1 MQAIVQERYGGPE
14 VLVSREIDKPGIGDR
29 EVLVRVHAA
38 GLHIGDAFGVR
49 GSPFPVRFAS
59 GLRGPKFGVPGFDI
73 AGTVEAT
80 GGAVTRFAP
89 GDEVFGI
96 CTWPSSGACAEYARA
111 DEDMLVHKPAGMSFE
126 QAAAIPTSASA
137 ALHGLRDAGRLEAGQ
152 RVLINGASGGVGTY
166 AVQIARAFG
175 AEVTGVC
182 GPTNVALVRSLGAH
196 HVIDYTR
203 EDFTRGAERYDVI
216 LDNIENHSLAGCRRA
231 LAPDGT
237 LVLMSGTGASGL
249 GLLVRLIRPVVMSPF
264 VKHSLRRPL
273 SNPKREDLEVLT
285 SMFEEGAL
293 RPVIDATYRLP
304 ETAAALRYIETG
316 HARGKVVVAI

>member
-14 VLVSREIDKPGIGDR
+14 VLASREITRPEIGDR

-49 GSPFPVRFAS
+49 GSPFPVRFTS
-59 GLRGPKFGVPGFDI
+59 GLRGPRFGVPGFDI

-80 GGAVTRFAP
+80 GSAVTRLAP

-96 CTWPSSGACAEYARA
+96 CSWPSSGACAEYARA
-111 DEDMLVHKPAGMSFE
+111 DEDKVIVKPSGMSFE

-152 RVLINGASGGVGTY
+152 KVLINGASGGVGTY

-182 GPTNVALVRSLGAH
+182 GPTNVELVRSLGAH

-203 EDFTRGAERYDVI
+203 EDYTRGTARYDLI
-216 LDNIENHSLAGCRRA
+216 LDNIENHSLADCRRA
-231 LAPDGT
+231 LAADGT

-264 VKHSLRRPL
+264 VKHSLRRFL
-273 SNPKREDLEVLT
+273 SNPKREDLEVLR
-285 SMFEEGAL
+285 AL
-293 RPVIDATYRLP
+293 VESGDVRPVIDSTYPLP
-304 ETAAALRYIETG
+304 ETAAALRYIEAG